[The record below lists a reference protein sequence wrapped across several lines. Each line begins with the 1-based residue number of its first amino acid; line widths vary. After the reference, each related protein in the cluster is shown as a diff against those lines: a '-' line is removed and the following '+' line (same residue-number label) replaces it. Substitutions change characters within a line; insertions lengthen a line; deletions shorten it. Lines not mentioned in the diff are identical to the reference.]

1 MSATSSAT
9 PTSSRVSLNN
19 ARLLDAAV
27 SAAADEGWTGLTFVG
42 VAERA
47 GLSRR
52 PLQDRYPDAS
62 HMMAA
67 LWQERCE
74 PALSAVLE
82 RSLSVSGI
90 DDSGSAQDLAKEL
103 DAVIHPDDHLRAAA
117 ELLMIAQFDSHV
129 RSVVTSTL
137 GAKVAAWCQVSAPGG
152 DHGKSRAAQNAYVV
166 SLALGLL
173 VFGRRSAVSSMDF
186 SEPLS
191 VLHRALSN
199 PSSPARLPQDDFAY
213 LDRPVAFE
221 TGDTTTD
228 ALLQSTLDAVGS
240 EGFDRMSVD
249 RIAVAAGSSQGA
261 LFARY
266 PSKLS
271 LFIDAT
277 RRQNAVAARTNA
289 SAMGALESAH
299 GGGVAEAVAIREF
312 QRPFRAHLR
321 AITLEGIRVA
331 WHDEDLRQAVIK
343 ELDDYELEAAAND
356 SALYGSSSWFHFAFA
371 IGVGVL
377 ILPILH
383 EPCWRLPYDV
393 VTTPITRF
401 QSGD

>member
-1 MSATSSAT
+1 MSDVVSAVA
-9 PTSSRVSLNN
+9 TSSRVSRNN
-19 ARLLDAAV
+19 QRLLDAAV

-67 LWQERCE
+67 VWRERCE
-74 PALSAVLE
+74 PALSAVFE
-82 RSLSVSGI
+82 RTLAASGI
-90 DDSGSAQDLAKEL
+90 YQTGSDQELTHEL
-103 DAVIHPDDHLRAAA
+103 DSVIHPDETLRAAA
-117 ELLMIAQFDSHV
+117 ELLMIAQFDKLV
-129 RSVVTSTL
+129 REAVVSTL
-137 GAKVAAWCQVSAPGG
+137 GAKVAAWCDSGV
-152 DHGKSRAAQNAYVV
+152 RAAQNAYVI

-173 VFGRRSAVSSMDF
+173 IFGRRSAASSLDF
-186 SEPLS
+186 SEPFA
-191 VLHRALSN
+191 VLHRALRS
-199 PSSPARLPQDDFAY
+199 PSSPVQLPLDDFSH
-213 LDRPVAFE
+213 LDRPVPFD
-221 TGDTTTD
+221 TGDATTD

-240 EGFDRMSVD
+240 DGFDRMSVD

-277 RRQNAVAARTNA
+277 RRQNAVAVRANA
-289 SAMGALESAH
+289 AAMGGLEALY

-331 WHDEDLRQAVIK
+331 WHDEDLRQAVIQ
-343 ELDDYELEAAAND
+343 ELADYELEVAANGT
-356 SALYGSSSWFHFAFA
+356 AVYGSGSWFHFAFA
-371 IGVGVL
+371 IGAGVL

-383 EPCWRLPYDV
+383 RECWQLPYDV
-393 VTTPITRF
+393 VTAPILAM
-401 QSGD
+401 SADA

>member
-67 LWQERCE
+67 VWQERCE

-82 RSLSVSGI
+82 GSLAVCGI
-90 DDSGSAQDLAKEL
+90 DDAGSAQDLGKEL
-103 DAVIHPDDHLRAAA
+103 HAVLHPDETLRAAA
-117 ELLMIAQFDSHV
+117 ELLMIAQFDPHV
-129 RSVVTSTL
+129 RQAVVSTL
-137 GAKVAAWCQVSAPGG
+137 GEKVAVWCQVSADAGDGG
-152 DHGKSRAAQNAYVV
+152 KIRAAQSAYVI
-166 SLALGLL
+166 SLALGFLI
-173 VFGRRSAVSSMDF
+173 FGRRSATSSLDF
-186 SEPLS
+186 SDQFA
-191 VLHRALSN
+191 VLHRAMRE
-199 PSSPARLPQDDFAY
+199 PSSAVRLPRDDFAH
-213 LDRPVAFE
+213 LDRPVPFE

-228 ALLQSTLDAVGS
+228 LLLQSTLDAVGA
-240 EGFDRMSVD
+240 EGYDRMSVD

-277 RRQNAVAARTNA
+277 RRQNAVAARLNA
-289 SAMGALESAH
+289 SAIGSLESSF
-299 GGGVAEAVAIREF
+299 GGGIAEAVAIREF

-331 WHDEDLRQAVIK
+331 WHDEDLRQAVIQ
-343 ELDDYELEAAAND
+343 ELADYELEVAAND

-371 IGVGVL
+371 VGAGVL

-383 EPCWRLPYDV
+383 ESCWRLPYDV
-393 VTTPITRF
+393 VTSPVNSL
-401 QSGD
+401 QAAL